1 MTGAA
6 MFDRLGRLVRDLTG
20 RNDQVLVDHL
30 LGQVDAALRAVD
42 TAREVAGGERAPAQA
57 VDVLHEIE
65 HEQDNH
71 RDDLVAELAA
81 VLAPPMD
88 REDLVRLSRS
98 VDDVLANLVDL
109 NREMHLFGFESS
121 ARLVAPLEGVGEGL
135 GHLRDGIEHL
145 VTDTEAAQQS
155 AREAK
160 HNGIRAAYQE
170 AVADLLDG
178 DEPVT
183 TGQVKQRI
191 VLRRVDVIG
200 LRLGEAADALLD
212 GTIKRND

>member
-1 MTGAA
+1 MLG
-6 MFDRLGRLVRDLTG
+6 RLGRLVRDLTG
-20 RNDQVLVDHL
+20 RNDEVLVGHL
-30 LGQVDAALRAVD
+30 LGQVDAAA
-42 TAREVAGGERAPAQA
+42 EA
-57 VDVLHEIE
+57 VDVALDVAAGGRGPGEAIDVLDGIE
-65 HEQDNH
+65 AEQDER

-88 REDLVRLSRS
+88 REDLFRLSRS

-109 NREMHLFGFESS
+109 NREMDLFGFTSGEL
-121 ARLVAPLEGVGEGL
+121 LVPALEGVGEGL
-135 GHLRDGIEHL
+135 AALRDGIAA
-145 VTDTEAAQQS
+145 VVDDPEAAQRG
-155 AREAK
+155 ARDAK
-160 HNGIRAAYQE
+160 RNGIRGAYQE
-170 AVADLLDG
+170 AVAALLDG

-200 LRLGEAADALLD
+200 LRLGEAADALVD

>member
-1 MTGAA
+1 MLTR
-6 MFDRLGRLVRDLTG
+6 MRRLVRDLTG
-20 RNDQVLVDHL
+20 RNDDVLVGHL
-30 LGQVDAALRAVD
+30 LGQVDAARAAVD
-42 TAREVAGGERAPAQA
+42 VACEVAGGRRGSEESRTDMER
-57 VDVLHEIE
+57 IE
-65 HEQDNH
+65 QEQEDH

-88 REDLVRLSRS
+88 REDLFRLARS
-98 VDDVLANLVDL
+98 VDDVLGNLVDL
-109 NREMHLFGFESS
+109 NREMALFGFDSGDL
-121 ARLVAPLEGVGEGL
+121 LVPALEGVGAGL
-135 GHLRDGIEHL
+135 DDLRTGIEAL
-145 VTDTEAAQQS
+145 VDDPEAAQQG

-160 HNGIRAAYQE
+160 RNGIREAYQD
-170 AVADLLDG
+170 AVAQLLDG

-200 LRLGEAADALLD
+200 LRLGEAADALVD